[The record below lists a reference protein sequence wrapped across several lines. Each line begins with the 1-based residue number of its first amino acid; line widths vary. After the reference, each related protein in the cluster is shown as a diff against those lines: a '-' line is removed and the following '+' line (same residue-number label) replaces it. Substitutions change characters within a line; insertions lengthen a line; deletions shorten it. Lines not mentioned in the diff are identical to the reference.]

1 MGQCEREDMQS
12 IASDHCMYWN
22 FHLSLLAWDEDKSWK
37 LLIAGRNTSFIKC
50 PQDNK
55 ILWYRK
61 FYLYHLYLCVVSE
74 FG

>member
-12 IASDHCMYWN
+12 IASDHCISWN

-37 LLIAGRNTSFIKC
+37 LLIARRNTSFIKC